1 MGASK
6 TAHYSKNEI
15 EEALVGRALGHP
27 ARIRIIHILDEM
39 QTANTLEL
47 TGLLEL
53 NITSVH
59 NHLKKLIDANIVS
72 VEFKNNGNQLIL
84 NRSVIQEFTLTMPI
98 HF

>member
-27 ARIRIIHILDEM
+27 ARIRIIHILDKM
-39 QTANTLEL
+39 QTANSMEL

-53 NITSVH
+53 NLTSVH
-59 NHLKKLIDANIVS
+59 NHLNKLIDANIVS
-72 VEFKNNGNQLIL
+72 VEFKNNGYQLIL
-84 NRSVIQEFTLTMPI
+84 NRTVIQEFTLTMPI
-98 HF
+98 HS